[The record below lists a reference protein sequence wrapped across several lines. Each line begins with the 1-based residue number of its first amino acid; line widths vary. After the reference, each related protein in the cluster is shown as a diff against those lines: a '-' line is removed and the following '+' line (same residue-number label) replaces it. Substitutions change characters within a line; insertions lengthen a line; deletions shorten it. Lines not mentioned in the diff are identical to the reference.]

1 MSSFDSF
8 GTIGGKVF
16 SQSRTCIQNFPGQS
30 IDGWSIMLHNKQ
42 GNLVSVLESFIG
54 WPTTP
59 TLVVAYF
66 VDAFMLWI
74 QLLGPFMLQ
83 FQLY

>member
-1 MSSFDSF
+1 
-8 GTIGGKVF
+8 
-16 SQSRTCIQNFPGQS
+16 
-30 IDGWSIMLHNKQ
+30 MLHNKQ